1 MENQLQPINQVGVP
15 AQVAEAG
22 AYASLEAQVKA
33 MGDAYQL
40 AQALCKTSMVPKQYQ
55 GRPEEGA
62 AAILYGAELGLNAIQ
77 SLQQVI
83 VINGKPA
90 IEARTAAGLLI
101 RFGCQLRTIESS
113 PTQVTVQGTRAATGA
128 DETVTWTI
136 ERAQQAG
143 YTSNRLYKTIPEQML
158 YAKAVMEVARKIA
171 PDILS
176 GIAYSVEE
184 LRAENYLTDPGMAPS
199 AGADQVQAGRRRVQ
213 AQRQDRPRDVPVE
226 DQAAVAAGEVSETLF
241 GAGNPPQPP
250 QTVSNKRSNA
260 GGGVE

>member
-1 MENQLQPINQVGVP
+1 MENQLQPIEPAGVP
-15 AQVAEAG
+15 AQAG
-22 AYASLEAQVKA
+22 SSSAYASLEAQVNA
-33 MGDAYQL
+33 MGNAYQISK
-40 AQALCKTSMVPKQYQ
+40 ALCKTSMVPKQYQ

-62 AAILYGAELGLNAIQ
+62 AAIMYGAELGLNAIQ

-113 PTQVTVQGTRAATGA
+113 PTQVTVQGTRPATGA

-184 LRAENYLTDPGMAPS
+184 LRAENYPLDAPMPGPAMGEPVAYT
-199 AGADQVQAGRRRVQ
+199 ARRVQ
-213 AQRQDRPRDVPVE
+213 AQRQDTPRDIPVE

-241 GAGNPPQPP
+241 GTGNTAQPP
-250 QTVSNKRSNA
+250 QTVSNKRSNTGDDVA
-260 GGGVE
+260 

>member
-1 MENQLQPINQVGVP
+1 MDNQLQPIEP
-15 AQVAEAG
+15 AGAVAQAG
-22 AYASLEAQVKA
+22 SSSAYASLEAQVNA
-33 MGDAYQL
+33 MGNAYQIS
-40 AQALCKTSMVPKQYQ
+40 QALCKTSMVPKQYQ

-62 AAILYGAELGLNAIQ
+62 AAIMYGAELGLNAIQ

-199 AGADQVQAGRRRVQ
+199 AGVDQVQAGRRRVQ
-213 AQRQDRPRDVPVE
+213 AQRQDRPRDVPVQ

-241 GAGNPPQPP
+241 GAGNPTPPP
-250 QTVSNKRSNA
+250 QTVSNKRSNT
-260 GGGVE
+260 GGSVE